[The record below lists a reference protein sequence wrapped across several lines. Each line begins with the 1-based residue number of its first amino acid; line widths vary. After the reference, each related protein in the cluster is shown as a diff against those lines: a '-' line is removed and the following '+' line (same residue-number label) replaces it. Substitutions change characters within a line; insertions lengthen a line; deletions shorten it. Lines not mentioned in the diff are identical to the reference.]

1 MVIIVEKKSIALLLT
16 VLLVA
21 SITIGLF
28 ALPQLNLLP
37 RRLEGLKTFRNTGEL
52 EFFLEANTLREWYPG
67 IRMPGVMVM
76 ESQAETPAA
85 GPDAKA
91 SSEVDFSQTNVQVEG
106 IDEVD
111 YVKTDGEYIY
121 LVSDNRIIIVK
132 AYPLDEA
139 SVVSMI
145 AINNTPIRGIYVYKD
160 RLIAVAEWGRYYILE
175 GPAPAVETVD
185 TSTETKAIMPMPSTP
200 ITSVFIYDIQDRESP
215 ELVRNV
221 SFTGWINDNRL
232 LDNILY
238 LVVTEPTHVYNYEK
252 ETQELMLPIYYINGE
267 KHDIDPNEIYYSGDM
282 KDSGFQ
288 YTILFAFDVESFDYD
303 YVTIL
308 TGYTNVLYMSY
319 NNIYLTQP
327 EWRQD
332 VFSGNEYKSLTK
344 IYRFSVDG
352 LTITPE
358 AVGEVPGSINN
369 QLQLDEYKGFLRVS
383 TYGWKEIKVGPA
395 FRVETYTNIFV
406 LNMDLDIVGSI
417 TGIAESEQLYA
428 TRFMGDYAYLVTFRR
443 IDPFF
448 VIDLSNPTSP
458 KILGELKIPGFSSM
472 LQPLWNNLVLGIG
485 YEVDNQTRIMRLK
498 LSLFDVSD
506 PSNPKEIG
514 KLIYKEAGW
523 AWSEAAYNHRAI
535 LKIDKYNYVGIPVK
549 EDSVYIDPA
558 TGVKKLREGYLMI
571 NASIEG
577 LEKAGLL
584 IIERTLNETNW
595 YWSPYT
601 RGVYIDNILY
611 IVTTGQINIYQLP
624 NLQYNTT
631 IAISLPQS

>member
-1 MVIIVEKKSIALLLT
+1 MEKKSIALLLT

-37 RRLEGLKTFRNTGEL
+37 RSLEGLKTFRNTGEL
-52 EFFLEANTLREWYPG
+52 EFFLEANTLKEWYPG
-67 IRMPGVMVM
+67 IRMPGVMVL

-85 GPDAKA
+85 GIGAKGP
-91 SSEVDFSQTNVQVEG
+91 SEVDFSQTNVQVEG

-111 YVKTDGEYIY
+111 HVKTDGEYIY

-132 AYPLDEA
+132 AYPLDDA
-139 SVVSMI
+139 GVVSVI
-145 AINNTPIRGIYVYKD
+145 TINNTPIGGVYVYKD

-175 GPAPAVETVD
+175 GAAPAVETVD
-185 TSTETKAIMPMPSTP
+185 TSAEPKALMPMPSMP
-200 ITSVFIYDIQDRESP
+200 ITSVYIYDIQDRETP
-215 ELVRNV
+215 ELVKNI

-238 LVVTEPTHVYNYEK
+238 LVITEPTHVYNYEK
-252 ETQELMLPIYYINGE
+252 EIQELVLPTYYIDGD
-267 KHDIDPNEIYYSGDM
+267 KYDIDPNEIYYSGDM
-282 KDSGFQ
+282 KDTGFQ
-288 YTILFAFDVESFDYD
+288 YTILFAFDLESFDYD
-303 YVTIL
+303 YVTVL

-327 EWRQD
+327 EWKSN
-332 VFSGNEYKSLTK
+332 VFSRNEYKSMTK

-383 TYGWKEIKVGPA
+383 TYGWKEVRTGPA

-448 VIDLSNPTSP
+448 VMDLSNPTSP

-514 KLIYKEAGW
+514 KLIYKEADW

-535 LKIDKYNYVGIPVK
+535 LKIDKYGYVGIPVR
-549 EDSVYIDPA
+549 EDTVYIDPA
-558 TGVKKLREGYLMI
+558 TGVKKLREGYLML
-571 NASIEG
+571 NASQEG
-577 LEKAGLL
+577 LEKIGLL
-584 IIERTLNETNW
+584 TIERTLNETYW
-595 YWSPYT
+595 YRSPYT
-601 RGVYIDNILY
+601 RGVYIDDILY

-624 NLQYNTT
+624 DLLYNST
-631 IAISLPQS
+631 IPMPTPQS